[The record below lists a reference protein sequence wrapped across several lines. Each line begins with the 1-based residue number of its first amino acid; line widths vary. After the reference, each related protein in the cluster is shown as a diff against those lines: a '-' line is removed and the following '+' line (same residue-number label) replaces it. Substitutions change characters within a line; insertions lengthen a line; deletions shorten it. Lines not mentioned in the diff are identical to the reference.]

1 VTLESVQSKRVH
13 VIQGEFKVSDDPNV
27 VLSTILGSCVAAC
40 MRDPVAGV
48 GGMNHFLLPG
58 QAMARVAKQPATACI
73 LMELL
78 INGLLKKGARRERM
92 EAKIIGGA
100 KTIAGFSN
108 VGEKNAEFAQQ
119 FLTDEGIRIV
129 GSNTGGDVGRKLEYF
144 PRERPCTPVSADP
157 VRKCRRPWHSKQRRQ
172 KSLHRSRSTHR
183 SSFSEEYRHHDAIA
197 L

>member
-1 VTLESVQSKRVH
+1 VTVEEPVKRVH

-40 MRDPVAGV
+40 MRDPAAGV

-58 QAMARVAKQPATACI
+58 QSNGGGGEATRYGVH

-78 INGLLKKGARRERM
+78 INGLLKKGARRERI

-108 VGEKNAEFAQQ
+108 VGEKNAEFAHQ
-119 FLTDEGIRIV
+119 FLSDEGIRIV
-129 GSNTGGDVGRKLEYF
+129 GSNVGGDVGRKLEYF
-144 PRERPCTPVSADP
+144 PVSGRARQYPLTGAETQKTVALETAPPRIITPKP
-157 VRKCRRPWHSKQRRQ
+157 VV
-172 KSLHRSRSTHR
+172 
-183 SSFSEEYRHHDAIA
+183 EESIEFF
-197 L
+197 

>member
-1 VTLESVQSKRVH
+1 MTADAQFRKIH
-13 VIQGEFKVSDDPNV
+13 IIQGEFNVTDDPDV

-58 QAMARVAKQPATACI
+58 EANGSGGEAARYGVH

-78 INGLLKKGARRERM
+78 INGLLKKGARRERL

-119 FLTDEGIRIV
+119 FLSDEGIRIV
-129 GSNTGGDVGRKLEYF
+129 GSNTGGDVGRKLEYY
-144 PRERPCTPVSADP
+144 PVSGRARQYPLSGAETQKTVALETAPSKIFVPKPADT
-157 VRKCRRPWHSKQRRQ
+157 SIE
-172 KSLHRSRSTHR
+172 
-183 SSFSEEYRHHDAIA
+183 FF
-197 L
+197 